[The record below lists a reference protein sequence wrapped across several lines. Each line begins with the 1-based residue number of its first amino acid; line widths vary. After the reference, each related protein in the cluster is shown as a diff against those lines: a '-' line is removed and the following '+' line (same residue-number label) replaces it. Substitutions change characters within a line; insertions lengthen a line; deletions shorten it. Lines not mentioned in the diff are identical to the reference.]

1 MSVPKLQIGRLGV
14 AYVMNEGSYGAGGTF
29 ASTDAYRHLNI
40 ALKKKKNRAKSPDR
54 YGHPSL
60 VQSLTRRISAEFSTA
75 GLLFPSGTLNT
86 LPDND
91 PFLASAFGG
100 TTRNVTLSTT
110 FTGTPTTTTGT
121 VASATGLAVNDPVL
135 INIATGANAGKYVRW
150 LTVVAGANLT
160 WAPPLPGA
168 PAAAD
173 TLKGCIGYVLGSAT
187 PTTLPPSLTIARY
200 LTDMS
205 FQGIGAVPDVLKIM
219 FDSNDEVRWEC
230 SGPMK
235 DRTRPATSA
244 KPGAFTVVGNNPPSG
259 LTGGFTIDGS
269 AEDYIKAVFTLTNQ
283 FKLDN
288 FAGGTATARN
298 FYRAGERAVQVDI
311 DSVLEDDTTV
321 LDLSENNGGDTPIL
335 VQSGSVE
342 GSIIACYCPKVEI
355 ETPDDTDN
363 DALLDAKYSGFAKG
377 SATGNDELFVAFA

>member
-14 AYVMNEGSYGAGGTF
+14 AFAMAEASYGAGGTF
-29 ASTDAYRHLNI
+29 AATDAYRHLAIKLN
-40 ALKKKKNRAKSPDR
+40 KKKNRAKSPDR

-60 VQSLTRRISAEFSTA
+60 VQSLTRRISAEFSTG
-75 GLLFPSGTLNT
+75 GLLYPSGTLNT

-91 PFLASAFGG
+91 PFLASAFAG

-110 FTGTPTTTTGT
+110 LSGTPTTTTGT

-135 INIATGANAGKYVRW
+135 INIATGPSAGKYVRW
-150 LTVVAGANLT
+150 LTVVSGTNLT
-160 WAPPLPGA
+160 WAPPLPAA
-168 PAAAD
+168 PAATD

-187 PTTLPPSLTIARY
+187 PSALPPSLTIGRY

-235 DRTRPATSA
+235 DRTRPASSA
-244 KPGAFTVVGNNPPSG
+244 KPGAFTVVGTNPPSG

-269 AEDYIKAVFTLTNQ
+269 AEDYIKASFSLTNNY
-283 FKLDN
+283 KLDN

-298 FYRAGERAVQVDI
+298 FYRDGERAVQVDI

-321 LDLSENNGGDTPIL
+321 IDLSENNGGDTPIL
-335 VQSGSVE
+335 VQSGSAE
-342 GSIIACYCPKVEI
+342 GNIIACYCPKVEL
-355 ETPDDTDN
+355 ETPDDTDS
-363 DALLDAKYSGFAKG
+363 DALLDAKYSGFGKS
-377 SATGNDELFVAFA
+377 SANGNDEFFLAFA